1 MCDPKVCRLSIFSNR
16 FKWIL
21 TRNSICSIQMSIK
34 NFSAMIYIR
43 SLSMWILK
51 GLIGL
56 RPKFAMPRLWQAKV
70 RGKNFAMD
78 LASQI

>member
-1 MCDPKVCRLSIFSNR
+1 
-16 FKWIL
+16 
-21 TRNSICSIQMSIK
+21 MSIK